1 MKRDLAELKI
11 PASSALIP
19 VAKRVAATLGGQLGL
34 SLVDLD
40 ELSIALTQACD
51 SAIAAAGN
59 LDAPADLKLNYFAT
73 NRALVVDVD
82 LVTHEGHLKAVVA
95 GADPGAETELQR
107 LPPALSPHFDHR
119 LPPRGQPATGT
130 VPLPHG
136 QRLSTSAAGAP
147 IPGRPGHRADE
158 DGTRPRADSR

>member
-11 PASSALIP
+11 PASTAFIP

-51 SAIAAAGN
+51 SAIAAAAN

-82 LVTHEGHLKAVVA
+82 LVSHEGHLKAAVA
-95 GADPGAETELQR
+95 GPDPEAEAELQR
-107 LPPALSPHFDHR
+107 LAYEMIRCFVDDFRPEVE
-119 LPPRGQPATGT
+119 PRTGH
-130 VPLPHG
+130 VRFRMVKYLA
-136 QRLSTSAAGAP
+136 S
-147 IPGRPGHRADE
+147 
-158 DGTRPRADSR
+158 

>member
-11 PASSALIP
+11 PASTAFIP

-51 SAIAAAGN
+51 SAIAAAAN
-59 LDAPADLKLNYFAT
+59 LDGPADLRLNYFAT

-82 LVTHEGHLKAVVA
+82 LVSSEGHLKAAVA
-95 GADPGAETELQR
+95 GPVPRSGAR
-107 LPPALSPHFDHR
+107 LPP
-119 LPPRGQPATGT
+119 LPPPITPSPRPPFPSH
-130 VPLPHG
+130 VPPPTCH
-136 QRLSTSAAGAP
+136 
-147 IPGRPGHRADE
+147 
-158 DGTRPRADSR
+158 

>member
-11 PASSALIP
+11 PASAAFIP

-51 SAIAAAGN
+51 SAIAAAAN
-59 LDAPADLKLNYFAT
+59 LDGPADLKLNYFAT

-82 LVTHEGHLKAVVA
+82 LVSADGHLKAVVA
-95 GADPGAETELQR
+95 GPDPEAEAELQR
-107 LPPALSPHFDHR
+107 LAYEMIRCFVDDFRPEVEPL
-119 LPPRGQPATGT
+119 TGH
-130 VPLPHG
+130 VRFRMVKYLA
-136 QRLSTSAAGAP
+136 S
-147 IPGRPGHRADE
+147 
-158 DGTRPRADSR
+158 